1 MSGRL
6 ALLALL
12 ATVVVGVTA
21 PSSAGVLL
29 ATGVLLVLAVSDAA
43 LAGAVRPLGFARG
56 GDTTVR
62 LGEQAT
68 LTLTVQNDGRRRV
81 RGVLRDAWPPSA
93 GVATDR
99 FEVDVPPGERR
110 TLSVRLRPTR
120 RGDRTAERVVVR
132 SMGPLGLAG
141 RQGAHQVDWSVR
153 VLPPF
158 HARRHLPSR
167 LSRLRDLD
175 GRSAVLIRG
184 AGTEFDSLREYVVGD
199 DTRSIDWRATA
210 RRGDVVVRTWRPERD
225 RHILIV
231 LDTGRTSA
239 GRVGG
244 LADHSQPSAGN
255 AVDTAGSVAH
265 AAGSVAPAAGS
276 VAHSPGSVAS
286 PVHAPRID
294 AAMDAALLLGALA
307 ARAGDRVDLLAYDR
321 RVRASVER
329 PTATEVLPRMV
340 NALATVEPELLETDY
355 RGLAAEV
362 RSRAGQHAFVTII
375 TSIDS
380 GTVEHGLLPVVAAL
394 TGRHTVLVAS
404 VADPRI
410 EEMARA
416 RGDAATVYAAAAAE
430 HDRRGRDEV
439 TELLQ
444 RRGAHVVDATPDDLP
459 PAVADA
465 YLDLKAAGRL

>member
-1 MSGRL
+1 MVVTGRL

-12 ATVVVGVTA
+12 AVVVVGVAA
-21 PSSAGVLL
+21 PSAAGVLA
-29 ATGVLLVLAVSDAA
+29 ATGVLLMLAAA
-43 LAGAVRPLGFARG
+43 DTVLAGAVRPLAFARG
-56 GDTTVR
+56 GDTMVR
-62 LGEQAT
+62 LGEEAA
-68 LTLTVQNDGRRRV
+68 LTLTVQNDGSRRV

-93 GVATDR
+93 GMATDR
-99 FEVDVPPGERR
+99 FDVDIPAGERR
-110 TLSVRLRPTR
+110 TLQVRMRPTR
-120 RGDRTAERVVVR
+120 RGDRSADRVVVR
-132 SMGPLGLAG
+132 SFGPLGLAG
-141 RQGAHQVDWSVR
+141 RQGAHRVDWSLR

-167 LSRLRDLD
+167 LARLRELD
-175 GRSAVLIRG
+175 GRSAVLTRG

-225 RHILIV
+225 RHVLIV

-244 LADHSQPSAGN
+244 LGQAADASAE
-255 AVDTAGSVAH
+255 
-265 AAGSVAPAAGS
+265 
-276 VAHSPGSVAS
+276 
-286 PVHAPRID
+286 HAPRID
-294 AAMDAALLLGALA
+294 AAMDAALLLATLA

-329 PTATEVLPRMV
+329 PPATEVLPRMV
-340 NALATVEPELLETDY
+340 NALSTVEPELLETDY
-355 RGLAAEV
+355 RGLAAQV
-362 RSRAGQHAFVTII
+362 RSRAGQHALVVII

-394 TGRHTVLVAS
+394 TDRHTVLVAS

-410 EEMARA
+410 EEMARS

-430 HDRRGRDEV
+430 YDRRGRDQV

-465 YLDLKAAGRL
+465 YLDLKLAGRL